1 MDVHIQEWH
10 PLRIRNLLHLLWT
23 AHKVLQNRSRSE
35 KGVERMTRPIIKLP
49 CTAAELESALH
60 AVCDHEGLWRS
71 EVRYD
76 FYEKTI
82 CIRYSMT
89 NRKD

>member
-1 MDVHIQEWH
+1 
-10 PLRIRNLLHLLWT
+10 
-23 AHKVLQNRSRSE
+23 
-35 KGVERMTRPIIKLP
+35 MTRPIIKLP

>member
-1 MDVHIQEWH
+1 
-10 PLRIRNLLHLLWT
+10 
-23 AHKVLQNRSRSE
+23 
-35 KGVERMTRPIIKLP
+35 MTLPIIKLP

-76 FYEKTI
+76 FYEKAVVVEVRRDEQI
-82 CIRYSMT
+82 
-89 NRKD
+89 NRKESNNDKG